1 MPQLFNEKYRTYPVE
16 KGGKTRKI
24 ILSKNFRSRKNVLD
38 GINFIFRQT
47 MSEAF
52 GDVDYNDE
60 AALYAGA
67 DFPDFEGLCGG
78 ENEMMLLDLSSEEA
92 EEQLTDLEELDK
104 RQMEAT
110 MIAGKIREM
119 MKAGYQVYD
128 RGLESYRPMEY
139 RDVAVLVRSIRSWG
153 TTLDDIFGK
162 EGIPY
167 YAETAEGYFD
177 VPELIRF

>member
-1 MPQLFNEKYRTYPVE
+1 M
-16 KGGKTRKI
+16 
-24 ILSKNFRSRKNVLD
+24 LD

-60 AALYAGA
+60 AALYDGA
-67 DFPDFEGLCGG
+67 DFPDFDGLCDG
-78 ENEMMLLDLSSEEA
+78 ENEMMLLDLSSEET

-153 TTLDDIFGK
+153 TTLDDILGK
-162 EGIPY
+162 RAFRIMRKRQK
-167 YAETAEGYFD
+167 D
-177 VPELIRF
+177 ILMCRKLIQF

>member
-1 MPQLFNEKYRTYPVE
+1 KYRTYPVE

-67 DFPDFEGLCGG
+67 DFPDFDGLCGG
-78 ENEMMLLDLSSEEA
+78 ENEMMLLDLSSEET
-92 EEQLTDLEELDK
+92 EEQLTDLEEMDK

-153 TTLDDIFGK
+153 TTL
-162 EGIPY
+162 
-167 YAETAEGYFD
+167 
-177 VPELIRF
+177 